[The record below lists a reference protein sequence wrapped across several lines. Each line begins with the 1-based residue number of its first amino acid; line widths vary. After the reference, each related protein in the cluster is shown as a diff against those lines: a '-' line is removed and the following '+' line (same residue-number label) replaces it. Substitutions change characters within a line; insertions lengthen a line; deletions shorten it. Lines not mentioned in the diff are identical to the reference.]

1 MIIAIDGPAASGK
14 GTIARRLAARY
25 GLPHLDTGLLYRAT
39 AAALI
44 GAGRDLYDETAA
56 VAAARGLGLTD
67 FDEDVLRRREMG
79 EAASVIAAMPGVRDA
94 LLEAQRAFASR
105 PGGAVLDGRDIGT
118 VVCPGADVK
127 IFVTASAS
135 ARAQRSALELAQR
148 GERADYAAILAD
160 ILKRDAR
167 DFGAVGRPASPGGD
181 AVRLDTTPL
190 GIEAAVDEAARIVE
204 AARVRHS
211 ESGSRQAR
219 PTRRALRRPPL
230 GPGGC
235 EFALSRAIA
244 LRSLRAAARGGRSG

>member
-44 GAGRDLYDETAA
+44 GADRDLYDERAA

-67 FDEDVLRRREMG
+67 FDEQALRSREMA
-79 EAASVIAAMPGVRDA
+79 EAASVVAAMPGVREA
-94 LLEAQRAFASR
+94 LLEAQRAFALR

-118 VVCPGADVK
+118 VVCPDADVK
-127 IFVTASAS
+127 IFVTASATT
-135 ARAQRSALELAQR
+135 RAQRRALELAQR
-148 GERADYAAILAD
+148 GERADYAAILSD

-167 DFGAVGRPASPGGD
+167 DSERSAAPLRAAED

-190 GIEAAVDEAARIVE
+190 SIEAAVAAAERIVE
-204 AARVRHS
+204 AARVR
-211 ESGSRQAR
+211 A
-219 PTRRALRRPPL
+219 
-230 GPGGC
+230 
-235 EFALSRAIA
+235 
-244 LRSLRAAARGGRSG
+244 